1 MSTFLNSLLEK
12 WSNAVDKSYV
22 VISLLLSLFIFVY
35 LSSSIY
41 LHFSDE
47 YQNCLFLIGA
57 DITVYDVLYLVVFL
71 FLQAITI
78 CLRTKKPNAF
88 YALYFSLIFG
98 FSLLFTDLFLYD
110 DLTTTIILTLLFI
123 IISTSLVI
131 QRKHFVQSFKKLSLV
146 FKVLVII
153 FSILNYFF
161 ISNVVFMGQ
170 RLTVILPGNYGNF

>member
-1 MSTFLNSLLEK
+1 MNNFLDSLIEK
-12 WSNAVDKSYV
+12 RPNIVDKSYV

-41 LHFSDE
+41 LHFSYE

-57 DITVYDVLYLVVFL
+57 DITVYDVFYLVAIL
-71 FLQAITI
+71 FLQAISI
-78 CLRTKKPNAF
+78 RLNTKKPNLF
-88 YALYFSLIFG
+88 FALYFSLIFG
-98 FSLLFTDLFLYD
+98 FSLLFTDLYLYD
-110 DLTTTIILTLLFI
+110 DLTTTIILSLLFI

-131 QRKHFVQSFKKLSLV
+131 QRKHFVQSFKKLSPV

-170 RLTVILPGNYGNF
+170 RLTIILPDKYGYF